1 MLSAFLFL
9 YASPFWGLSLR
20 LVPKALGYMPGSA
33 RQQAFRLNS
42 QARVALLWLLVVSS
56 ERDSGSHAS
65 CRAHFPCGVPA
76 EAKLTV
82 PTTSFQIQ
90 SLPSPQIS
98 LNSSLHISVPGSWTC
113 VSHFLVWLWLFKF
126 SWKCYLSLLCVGAE
140 GTSKHSPARP
150 LNSVDRNR
158 NWEK

>member
-1 MLSAFLFL
+1 VTRGDYTERAGLVKLSSWMGKRVAFIHFKVGFTGSSTCAMLSAFLFL

-56 ERDSGSHAS
+56 EHDSGSHAS

-113 VSHFLVWLWLFKF
+113 VSHFLV
-126 SWKCYLSLLCVGAE
+126 
-140 GTSKHSPARP
+140 
-150 LNSVDRNR
+150 
-158 NWEK
+158 